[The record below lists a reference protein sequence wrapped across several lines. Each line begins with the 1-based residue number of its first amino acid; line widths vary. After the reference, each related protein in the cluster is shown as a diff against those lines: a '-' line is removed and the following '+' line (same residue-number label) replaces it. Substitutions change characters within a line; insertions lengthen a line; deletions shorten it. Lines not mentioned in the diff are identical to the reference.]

1 MVIRLR
7 AYAVALGGCKAFPA
21 FGAFGHT
28 SSVVSIVGAP
38 TRDIGMTDRTLANIA
53 DDQLWQ
59 MYVEHGCN
67 ASALSET
74 LGTSGVTTRRYIRN
88 LVAKGYH
95 LSPGARDVV
104 RAARLSG
111 IEAQGGWLRNYDDD
125 GRHIGTTRWA
135 AVDTETMETVIERMR
150 DAFNDVTPLKRV
162 EAPDSTHDDL
172 CNVLP
177 LYDVHWGMAAWGAE
191 TGHDDYDLELAT
203 DDLMLGMEA
212 VLSIAPQAKRCVL
225 LLGGD
230 LLHADDNK
238 AQTPGNH
245 HPLDVSARMFK
256 VTDSAIAI
264 IKYAVTRA
272 LEHHD
277 EVVIKVLRGN
287 HDPNSHRAI
296 AFALREWCR
305 DNDRITID
313 MDPREIF
320 MMQWGRAAIFGQ
332 HGDKMKPINLALK
345 LSDICSFW
353 SECRHR
359 YAYTGHLHSLSAERI
374 GGLNWERLEPFA
386 PSDVYGSSWV
396 NRRAMKID
404 TYHKMRGRIATAI
417 DPLERD

>member
-1 MVIRLR
+1 MTNMVLSKI
-7 AYAVALGGCKAFPA
+7 
-21 FGAFGHT
+21 
-28 SSVVSIVGAP
+28 S
-38 TRDIGMTDRTLANIA
+38 
-53 DDQLWQ
+53 DDELWQ
-59 MYVEHGCN
+59 LYLEHQCN
-67 ASALSET
+67 ASKLAEHLE
-74 LGTSGVTTRRYIRN
+74 TSGVTTRRYIRN
-88 LVAKGYH
+88 LISKGYH
-95 LSPGARDVV
+95 LSPGARSVV
-104 RAARLSG
+104 DAAGLSG
-111 IEAQGGWLRNYDDD
+111 REAKGGWLHSYDED
-125 GRHIGTTRWA
+125 GKKIGATRWA
-135 AVDTETMETVIERMR
+135 AVDTETQEGFLERVR
-150 DAFNDVTPLKRV
+150 NAFDGITPLKPIKAPERV
-162 EAPDSTHDDL
+162 FDDL

-177 LYDVHWGMAAWGAE
+177 LYDMHWGMAAWGAE

-225 LLGGD
+225 IFGGD
-230 LLHADDNK
+230 LLHADDNT
-238 AQTPGNH
+238 AQTPGSKHN
-245 HPLDVSARMFK
+245 LDVAARMFK

-277 EVVIKVLRGN
+277 EVVIRVLRGN

-305 DNDRITID
+305 NNERINVD
-313 MDPREIF
+313 MDPGEIF
-320 MMQWGRAAIFGQ
+320 MMQWGRSAIFGQ

-345 LSDICSFW
+345 LSDICRFW

-386 PSDVYGSSWV
+386 PSDVYGASWV

>member
-1 MVIRLR
+1 M
-7 AYAVALGGCKAFPA
+7 
-21 FGAFGHT
+21 
-28 SSVVSIVGAP
+28 SSADAIVSGLTVG
-38 TRDIGMTDRTLANIA
+38 IGMTDRTLANMPEE
-53 DDQLWQ
+53 QLWQ
-59 MYVEHGCN
+59 LYVEHGCN

-95 LSPGARDVV
+95 FSPGAKDVV
-104 RAARLSG
+104 SAARLSG
-111 IEAQGGWLRNYDDD
+111 LEAKGGWLHSYDDD
-125 GRHIGTTRWA
+125 GKKIGATRWA

-162 EAPDSTHDDL
+162 EAPESTHDDL

-212 VLSIAPQAKRCVL
+212 VLSIAPRAKRCVL

-238 AQTPGNH
+238 AQTPNSH
-245 HPLDVSARMFK
+245 HPLDVAARMFK

-287 HDPNSHRAI
+287 HDENSHRAI

-345 LSDICSFW
+345 LSDICAFW